1 MKEVLTLEE
10 LLNKLIEIDRQA
22 RASVELAQQARNQLL
37 DEIDKKKK
45 KLVEKSEAD
54 FNQSL
59 ESEKQKQAE
68 ILKNQKAEIESK
80 CASGIERLKALS
92 EEKSDEW
99 VDMIVNN
106 IISA

>member
-1 MKEVLTLEE
+1 MPLEE

-22 RASVELAQQARNQLL
+22 RERVEQAQQARNQLL
-37 DEIDKKKK
+37 DEIEKKKK

-54 FNQSL
+54 FMAAL
-59 ESEKQKQAE
+59 EAEKEKQSGF
-68 ILKNQKAEIESK
+68 LKTEKAKIEK
-80 CASGIERLKALS
+80 NCADGIEKLRALS

-99 VDMIVNN
+99 VDMIVNS